1 MKNIKKIILA
11 AFLLL
16 PVSVFAEGMVGTAV
30 LADGLGLMNLYYQHK
45 LSDSSS
51 AVLGYTTGT
60 GDVSGGSITLTSFS
74 AGYKGYFSDY
84 ADGGFWEIG
93 AAFLNVTG
101 STGSSSVNV
110 GSVTLPI
117 LVVGY
122 EKTMGSSFV
131 VGGEVGLGTGQGLGV
146 FGLNAAYKF

>member
-1 MKNIKKIILA
+1 M
-11 AFLLL
+11 
-16 PVSVFAEGMVGTAV
+16 
-30 LADGLGLMNLYYQHK
+30 YYQHK
-45 LSDSSS
+45 LGDSSA
-51 AVLGYTTGT
+51 AVVGYTTGT
-60 GDVSGGSITLTSFS
+60 GSVSGGSITLTSFS
-74 AGYKGYFSDY
+74 AGYKGYFSNY
-84 ADGGFWEIG
+84 ADGGFWEVG

-101 STGSSSVNV
+101 STGGSSINV

-131 VGGEVGLGTGQGLGV
+131 LGGEVGLGTGQGLGV